1 METVTVN
8 RPLAW
13 LTAQHERLL
22 GIVDGLTEEQMRT
35 AVLPSGWTPVGML
48 VHVREATRFWLA
60 EIMLGD
66 HPTEQ
71 FTDEVLPGDSADE
84 PFRIPDEVPI
94 AEVTARFRTITHS
107 AVAGVVNLSADT
119 QPAWWPQGA
128 WGGWRLDDLG
138 EVLLHLLVETACHAG
153 HLDAARELTD
163 GGTWDYEHRT
173 VLGPNE

>member
-66 HPTEQ
+66 HPNRA
-71 FTDEVLPGDSADE
+71 VHRRGP
-84 PFRIPDEVPI
+84 
-94 AEVTARFRTITHS
+94 AR
-107 AVAGVVNLSADT
+107 
-119 QPAWWPQGA
+119 
-128 WGGWRLDDLG
+128 RLG
-138 EVLLHLLVETACHAG
+138 
-153 HLDAARELTD
+153 R
-163 GGTWDYEHRT
+163 
-173 VLGPNE
+173 

>member
-1 METVTVN
+1 METGTVN
-8 RPLAW
+8 RQLAW

-71 FTDEVLPGDSADE
+71 FTDEALPGDSADE

-94 AEVTARFRTITHS
+94 AEVTARFRTITGCGRRCQPVRRHP
-107 AVAGVVNLSADT
+107 AGMVATRSM
-119 QPAWWPQGA
+119 
-128 WGGWRLDDLG
+128 GWLAPG
-138 EVLLHLLVETACHAG
+138 
-153 HLDAARELTD
+153 
-163 GGTWDYEHRT
+163 
-173 VLGPNE
+173 